1 MLQCLG
7 VGAEQSVSL
16 NSLLVI
22 TISLHCCIGH
32 SIFFPNSAIPKKNFV
47 FKIFE
52 EVFKCKLSLSFR
64 EKIWR
69 QRREISS
76 VWSLAGPSDPNTEIV
91 III

>member
-32 SIFFPNSAIPKKNFV
+32 SIFFQILQFLKKISYLKYLKKFSNANSH
-47 FKIFE
+47 
-52 EVFKCKLSLSFR
+52 SLS
-64 EKIWR
+64 E
-69 QRREISS
+69 RRSGDRGERDI
-76 VWSLAGPSDPNTEIV
+76 
-91 III
+91 